1 MAKKKKTAPTKVR
14 KTTKKAFEKPYFMGL
29 TKSQTKSLSVGIIVL
44 GFGLFILA
52 GYTYKNRQTIT
63 TSVLPPAMTTAAP
76 TAKTSPS
83 TETPTPSVMT
93 QKPPITVL
101 SNTTSKVTYTV
112 RNGDS
117 LATIGETLC
126 KSDRAWV
133 SIANTNLITY
143 PYVINPGET
152 YIITCN

>member
-1 MAKKKKTAPTKVR
+1 MAKKKKIAPTVR

-29 TKSQTKSLSVGIIVL
+29 TKSQTKSLAVGIIIV

-52 GYTYKNRQTIT
+52 GYTYKNRQTLT
-63 TSVLPPAMTTAAP
+63 TSILPSAAMTTAAP
-76 TAKTSPS
+76 TPNSSPS
-83 TETPTPSVMT
+83 TQTPTPAAMA
-93 QKPPITVL
+93 QKPPVTVL
-101 SNTTSKVTYTV
+101 PNTSSKVTYTV
-112 RNGDS
+112 RDGDS

-126 KSDRAWV
+126 KSDRAWL
-133 SIANTNLITY
+133 SIANTNQITY